1 MCYFPIYFMIGAMTD
16 SMVIELLILSLLLAV
31 NARLFFVARGQRDA
45 VVLLSPVAFVVS
57 ALVFFA
63 WGITL
68 LNGAIFILAL
78 VVLLENGLGI
88 WRFCN
93 KLYVDSFSP
102 LLWLCSVANILLILA
117 LGASVV
123 IFRPVPVPPTVQ
135 VAERTLA
142 LTGSHHSGLR
152 LREGVFAPV
161 DVLLQ
166 QFKPKSD
173 TGPWTEPG
181 KSIADGTETAATD
194 LPLVLWITDRR
205 TTADRVRPV
214 AAELAALGYE
224 VVVADFNQDIPGSF
238 ASRLKAIFSPQEFQ
252 KEVDTWVRESSF
264 QYGALIEC
272 LGGKGAMEDRVVFF
286 LGDGY
291 TGDGMEAALL
301 LHDFVAGGHAI
312 GGSAEETGV
321 LSYWPDGFG
330 PVGETA
336 PWLNY
341 LVCGTGLMESRDF
354 SRSHSI
360 AAAQQSHGAFEE
372 ILFAD
377 KESSVEPSLEG
388 EPFPEG
394 DSFSQEG
401 TAVAGATRPPPV
413 L

>member
-1 MCYFPIYFMIGAMTD
+1 MIGAMTD
-16 SMVIELLILSLLLAV
+16 SVVIELLILSLLLAV

-57 ALVFFA
+57 VLVFFA

-68 LNGAIFILAL
+68 PNGVIFILAL

-88 WRFCN
+88 WRFCS

-102 LLWLCSVANILLILA
+102 LLWLSSVVNILLILA

-135 VAERTLA
+135 VAERTLT

-166 QFKPKSD
+166 QFKPESD

-181 KSIADGTETAATD
+181 KNLADDTETAAAD

-214 AAELAALGYE
+214 AAELASLGYE
-224 VVVADFNQDIPGSF
+224 VVVADFNQDIVGSF
-238 ASRLKAIFSPQEFQ
+238 AYRLKAIFSPQEFQ
-252 KEVDTWVRESSF
+252 KELDTWVRESSV

-272 LGGKGAMEDRVVFF
+272 LGGKGAMQDRVVFF

-312 GGSAEETGV
+312 GESAAETEV
-321 LSYWPDGFG
+321 LSDWPDGFG

-336 PWLNY
+336 PWLSY

-360 AAAQQSHGAFEE
+360 AAAQQSHYSFEA
-372 ILFAD
+372 ILSAD
-377 KESSVEPSLEG
+377 EEPSVEHSL
-388 EPFPEG
+388 EG
-394 DSFSQEG
+394 DSFQEG
-401 TAVAGATRPPPV
+401 SSFSKEGDAVAGAIRPPPV